1 MKLFIILFIGLT
13 KAYAL
18 TNSVSEERIFFDNVL
33 FIKSDAPDA
42 NGDTAPGFC
51 NATLLSANVAV
62 TAAHCVH
69 LAYVSKQHN
78 IEIQKGSYKYKT
90 QPDGTKRKI
99 GYVPNFQK
107 TINVE
112 IEFSSNLKDKFD
124 RSGYK
129 AKIGPS
135 EDVAIIWWK
144 DNIAELAQLDYA
156 EIISPTEEKLVKSK
170 LKNFQLMPV
179 TINPF
184 SEMSLDTKRSSIL
197 NNFKWTISNYIESR
211 STTRVEEG
219 DSGSPLFI
227 SLNQK
232 LKVLAVVKGKATTVF
247 DNWDAYSPVTNS
259 VCDIDTKMPT
269 EFRIKSCL
277 K

>member
-112 IEFSSNLKDKFD
+112 IEFSSKLKDKFD

-156 EIISPTEEKLVKSK
+156 EIISPAEEKLVKSK

-197 NNFKWTISNYIESR
+197 NNYKWTISNYIESR

-232 LKVLAVVKGKATTVF
+232 LKVLALVKGKATTVF

-269 EFRIKSCL
+269 EFRIKNCL

>member
-1 MKLFIILFIGLT
+1 MKLLIVLLLIVT
-13 KAYAL
+13 NSYAL
-18 TNSVSEERIFFDNVL
+18 TNSIAEERTFFENVIF
-33 FIKSDAPDA
+33 IRSDAPDA

-51 NATLLSANVAV
+51 NATLLSSNIAI

-69 LAYVSKQHN
+69 LAYVSKNHN
-78 IEIQKGSYKYKT
+78 IEIQKGFYKYKV

-107 TINVE
+107 IINVE

-124 RSGYK
+124 RQAYK
-129 AKIGPS
+129 AKIGPA

-144 DNIAELAQLDYA
+144 DHFDELQNKEYA
-156 EIISPTEEKLVKSK
+156 EIISPNEEKLIKSNI
-170 LKNFQLMPV
+170 KNYPLMPV

-184 SEMSLDTKRSSIL
+184 SEMSLDTKRSSQL
-197 NNFKWTISNYIESR
+197 NNYKWTMSNYIESR
-211 STTRVEEG
+211 SSSRVEEG

-227 SLNQK
+227 NYNNSYK
-232 LKVLAVVKGKATTVF
+232 IIAVVKGKATTVF
-247 DNWDAYSPVTNS
+247 DNWDAYSPVTNIA
-259 VCDIDTKMPT
+259 CEIDKKLPS
-269 EFRIKSCL
+269 EFRIKNCL